1 MSKKVEK
8 NKFKIKGNLK
18 RGDKFTLLETE
29 WTIIEITDKGYKCLS
44 DSIGKRMFDNDS
56 NNWENATLRK
66 YLNGEYYEELAAVV
80 GEQNIIPFKR
90 DLTSI
95 DGLKH
100 YGSVIDKVSIQ
111 TFDEYRTN
119 RDIIPNVEDYWWW
132 LLNAWSTNQ
141 NGWNYAVT
149 VVSPSGCIC
158 DYGCYDCNGGVRP
171 VCIFSSSIFESE
183 E

>member
-1 MSKKVEK
+1 MSNKVE
-8 NKFKIKGNLK
+8 NSSFRIKGNLK
-18 RGDKFTLLETE
+18 RGDKFTLMGKE
-29 WTIIEITDKGYKCLS
+29 WTIIETTDKGYKCLS

-66 YLNGEYYEELAAVV
+66 YLNGEYYKELAAVV
-80 GEQNIIPFKR
+80 GEQNIIPFER

-111 TFDEYRTN
+111 TFDEYRGN
-119 RDIIPNVEDYWWW
+119 RDIIPNVKEYWWW
-132 LLNAWSTNQ
+132 LLNAWSTKQ
-141 NGWNYAVT
+141 NGWKYSVA
-149 VVSPSGCIC
+149 VVSTSGYVF
-158 DYGCYDCNGGVRP
+158 DYYCSSCSGVRP